1 MKIDNFVYNIH
12 VHVLEKEIYLTIL
25 TSNKWCKNAKGHN
38 LLHL

>member
-1 MKIDNFVYNIH
+1 MKIDNFVYNI
-12 VHVLEKEIYLTIL
+12 HVLEKEIYLTIL